1 MHRLPVG
8 APGRPAVILWL
19 IEGLMAAG
27 TGGLVWAAGRRPDPK
42 VKRKKGRKRK

>member
-1 MHRLPVG
+1 M
-8 APGRPAVILWL
+8 ILWL